1 MKVSC
6 LRVKSNLDAV
16 VPKSEL
22 FQNLCG
28 CLQEGMCGAQGERD
42 DFLLCLSPMDAI
54 V

>member
-28 CLQEGMCGAQGERD
+28 CLQEGVCVEHSGEG
-42 DFLLCLSPMDAI
+42 
-54 V
+54 

>member
-22 FQNLCG
+22 FQNLLCG
-28 CLQEGMCGAQGERD
+28 CLQGGRLCGAQRD
-42 DFLLCLSPMDAI
+42 DSVIP
-54 V
+54 